1 MEGGRDII
9 GMILISQTLMTM
21 TDSVTI
27 WILKMTPEHRTKI
40 YTRVGLMI
48 LERVGKTTMVTENKQ
63 PMYYMKIRQS
73 LPETF
78 TIGWHRHMPMVSQTS
93 QTTRRPTLISMTM
106 VKSSSLTYTTL
117 RITQED
123 LLISNR

>member
-9 GMILISQTLMTM
+9 EMILISQTPMTM
-21 TDSVTI
+21 TGSVTI
-27 WILKMTPEHRTKI
+27 WILNMTPEHRTKI
-40 YTRVGLMI
+40 YTRVVLMI

-63 PMYYMKIRQS
+63 PMYYMKIRQI

-117 RITQED
+117 QITQED